1 MMKKTILLLS
11 FLGLILP
18 LLTMAQNTA
27 SLSRTV
33 NDLAKEDAMKHAVLA
48 VSVYNVDKKTQVY
61 SYNSQR
67 SVIPA
72 SLTKLFTTALGFDK
86 LGKNFRFRTTLA
98 YSGEIE
104 KNGTLRGDL
113 YIIGGGDP
121 LLGSYR
127 YRQTVPDSVFAAW
140 HKAVLAAGIKAVDG
154 RVYYDASIFDNHPLH
169 DNWQWGDIG
178 NYYGSGVGGL
188 NFHENM
194 FFIYFTPGGKL
205 GYPASVA
212 RMEPKGINLHV
223 INEVT
228 TGPAR
233 SGDQVVVYGEP
244 GSTIRVSTG
253 TVPIDSKS
261 FSVRA
266 SLPKPAQACAD
277 LFTAYLRA
285 RKLSVSGAASEALR
299 RPSNLVTLLEYT
311 SPTYYVIAQYTN
323 MTSNNIYAEAIH
335 RYLGHKM
342 YGLGSSANGAKAVS
356 DYIQRLRLESSGV
369 ALEDGCGLSVRNRVT
384 SDFVCRFLADISKTN
399 YFDDFQKSL
408 PLAGE
413 NGTVKNLLSGLPS
426 NVKVRVKSGSMTG
439 VRAYAGYVTTAKGER
454 LCFSVI
460 ANDFTCTGNQM
471 RTKLEKIIM
480 KIATLE

>member
-1 MMKKTILLLS
+1 MKQ
-11 FLGLILP
+11 FFLILVFSVLIAP
-18 LLTMAQNTA
+18 QMASAQNTMA
-27 SLSRTV
+27 
-33 NDLAKEDAMKHAVLA
+33 LAKTVSDIANDDAMKHATLA
-48 VSVYNVDKKTQVY
+48 VSVYNISKKSQVY
-61 SYNSQR
+61 AYNAQR

-72 SLTKLFTTALGFDK
+72 SLTKLFTTALGFEK

-127 YRQTVPDSVFAAW
+127 YRQTLPDSVFAAW
-140 HKAVLAAGIKAVDG
+140 HKAVVAAGIKAVDG

-178 NYYGSGVGGL
+178 NYYGSGVCGL

-194 FFIYFTPGGKL
+194 FFIHFNPGGKL
-205 GYPASVA
+205 GYPASVE
-212 RMEPKGINLHV
+212 RMEPRGLNLHV

-228 TGPAR
+228 TGAAK

-244 GSTIRVSTG
+244 ASTIRVCTG
-253 TVPIDSKS
+253 TVPIDSKN

-266 SLPKPAQACAD
+266 SLPKPAQVCAD
-277 LFTAYLRA
+277 LFTVYLRNH
-285 RKLSVSGAASEALR
+285 KVMVSGAASEALR
-299 RPSNLVTLLEYT
+299 RPSNMVTLVEYT

-323 MTSNNIYAEAIH
+323 INSNNTYAESIH
-335 RYLGHKM
+335 RYLGYKM
-342 YGLGSSANGAKAVS
+342 YGLGSSTNGAKAVS
-356 DYIQRLRLESSGV
+356 DYIQRLRLDPSGV

-384 SDFVCRFLADISKTN
+384 TEFVSRFLAEVAKTN
-399 YFDDFQKSL
+399 YYDDFKKSL
-408 PLAGE
+408 ALAGE
-413 NGTVKNLLSGLPS
+413 QGTVRNMLGGLPS
-426 NVKVRVKSGSMTG
+426 NVKVRVKTGSMTG
-439 VRAYAGYVTTAKGER
+439 VRAFAGYVTTARGEQ

-460 ANDFTCTGNQM
+460 ANDYTCTGSQM

-480 KIATLE
+480 KIATME